1 MVRTTWPRG
10 HHFRG
15 TPHAVRRS
23 LRWCEVIVIG
33 GHDRD
38 RRGR

>member
-15 TPHAVRRS
+15 THVVHRS
-23 LRWCEVIVIG
+23 LKWCEVIVIG

-38 RRGR
+38 RRGRS